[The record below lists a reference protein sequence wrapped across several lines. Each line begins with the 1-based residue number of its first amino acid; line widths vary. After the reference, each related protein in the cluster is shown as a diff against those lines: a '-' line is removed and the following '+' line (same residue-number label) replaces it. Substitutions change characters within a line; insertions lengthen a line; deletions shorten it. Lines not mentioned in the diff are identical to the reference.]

1 MKLNNL
7 KLIICNGN
15 YINDDAISNA
25 INYIYR
31 LNSNKNLPIYCYG
44 IPNMS
49 YENIVA
55 NYEYVRTL
63 KDREISEQKLF
74 HIVLSFPT
82 SVPTLSYYKLA
93 DSLAR
98 LFSPKYQI
106 CYSCHT
112 DTNNL
117 HYHYII
123 SATSYLRNGT
133 ALCTDSLMQYL
144 HHATSIFQSYGY
156 TLELEV
162 KDNV

>member
-1 MKLNNL
+1 MNINQ
-7 KLIICNGN
+7 IACNVHVFTTFYLFHVSILQLLCVCSKIAN
-15 YINDDAISNA
+15 
-25 INYIYR
+25 R
-31 LNSNKNLPIYCYG
+31 LNRLN
-44 IPNMS
+44 
-49 YENIVA
+49 
-55 NYEYVRTL
+55 
-63 KDREISEQKLF
+63 
-74 HIVLSFPT
+74 
-82 SVPTLSYYKLA
+82 
-93 DSLAR
+93 R
-98 LFSPKYQI
+98 LFSTHYIQKYQI

>member
-1 MKLNNL
+1 MFMFSPPFICFTYQFCNYYVYAL
-7 KLIICNGN
+7 KIAN
-15 YINDDAISNA
+15 
-25 INYIYR
+25 R
-31 LNSNKNLPIYCYG
+31 LNRLN
-44 IPNMS
+44 
-49 YENIVA
+49 
-55 NYEYVRTL
+55 
-63 KDREISEQKLF
+63 
-74 HIVLSFPT
+74 
-82 SVPTLSYYKLA
+82 
-93 DSLAR
+93 R
-98 LFSPKYQI
+98 LFSTHYIQKYQI

-123 SATSYLRNGT
+123 SATSYLRNDT